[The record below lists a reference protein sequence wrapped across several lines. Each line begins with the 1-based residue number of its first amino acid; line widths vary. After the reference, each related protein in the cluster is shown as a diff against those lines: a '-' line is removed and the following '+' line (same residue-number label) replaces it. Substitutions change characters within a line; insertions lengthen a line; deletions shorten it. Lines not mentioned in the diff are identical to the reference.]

1 MTLNEEENCTWNK
14 KTFRGMDW
22 MREEDEPIY
31 KGAAT
36 QEYYKGRTPS
46 AKLGLRISK

>member
-31 KGAAT
+31 KDVAT
-36 QEYYKGRTPS
+36 QEYYKRRTPS
-46 AKLGLRISK
+46 AKLGLKISK